1 MEQPHAMHKE
11 TPFGWVLLVQAL
23 SSTLAD
29 AHREHKAALSRQRD
43 AGRAAMSLP
52 GDLHHLAAPH

>member
-1 MEQPHAMHKE
+1 MHKE

-43 AGRAAMSLP
+43 AARTAMSLP